1 METLIIC
8 APLQSNGSL
17 STTDK
22 LESFLESA
30 PKGLVLKVVTRGD
43 SNLEVGQLVDGEL
56 RPVNGTNMTAVMTNV
71 SSADN
76 KVGRTEGN

>member
-1 METLIIC
+1 MQNNE
-8 APLQSNGSL
+8 SL

-30 PKGLVLKVVTRGD
+30 PKGLVLKVVTKGD
-43 SNLEVGQLVDGEL
+43 SNLEVGQLVNGEL
-56 RPVNGTNMTAVMTNV
+56 KPVKGSNITAIMTNV

-76 KVGRTEGN
+76 KVGMPEGNTISEVGESS